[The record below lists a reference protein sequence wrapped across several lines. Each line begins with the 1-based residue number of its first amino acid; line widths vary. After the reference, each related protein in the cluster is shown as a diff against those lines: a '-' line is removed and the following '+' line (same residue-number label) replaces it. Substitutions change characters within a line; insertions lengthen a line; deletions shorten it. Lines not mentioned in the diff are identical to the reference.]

1 MPPSHLP
8 RVEELEFWS
17 TGEKARVKHHTAKDV
32 QDTVT
37 ISTELYERLLHATK
51 HSAPDA
57 SVTGSKRANAGPFGL
72 FGYESLGESADD
84 SLFITAMAFSCIS
97 LNMGGATTLNALTY
111 LRILLHG

>member
-1 MPPSHLP
+1 MKPH
-8 RVEELEFWS
+8 
-17 TGEKARVKHHTAKDV
+17 AAKDV
-32 QDTVT
+32 PDTVT

-57 SVTGSKRANAGPFGL
+57 SVTGSKGAKTGSFGL

-97 LNMGGATTLNALTY
+97 LNMGGATTLNVLTY
-111 LRILLHG
+111 LCILLQGWF

>member
-17 TGEKARVKHHTAKDV
+17 TGEKARVKHSSSPKDH

-51 HSAPDA
+51 HPEPAASATA
-57 SVTGSKRANAGPFGL
+57 SKRANAGPFGL
-72 FGYESLGESADD
+72 FG
-84 SLFITAMAFSCIS
+84 
-97 LNMGGATTLNALTY
+97 
-111 LRILLHG
+111 